1 MHLLYPSPMLEIL
14 LGTTLPVAL
23 AEMGDKTQLL
33 ALLLAARFRKPW
45 QITWGILVATVAN
58 PLCAAAV
65 GGEIAH
71 LLGPQPTRWL
81 LAVSF
86 LGMAVWMLIPDKL
99 ADDEVQ
105 PRARGGVFLTTVCV
119 FFLAEMGDKTQLAT
133 VALMMKYASLWLVVC
148 GTTLGMLLANVPVV
162 FFGERLTRRLP
173 AQWLHRIAAALFAAF
188 GLFLLLPD

>member
-1 MHLLYPSPMLEIL
+1 MLEIL

-23 AEMGDKTQLL
+23 AEIGDKTQLL

-45 QITWGILVATVAN
+45 QITLGILVATVAN
-58 PLCAAAV
+58 HLCAAAV
-65 GGEIAH
+65 GGEVAR
-71 LLGPQPTRWL
+71 LLGPQTTRWL

-99 ADDEVQ
+99 EDDEVQ
-105 PRARGGVFLTTVCV
+105 PRTRGGVFFTTVWV

-162 FFGERLTRRLP
+162 FFGERITRRLP

-188 GLFLLLPD
+188 GLFLLLPE

>member
-1 MHLLYPSPMLEIL
+1 MRLRYPSPMLEIL

-45 QITWGILVATVAN
+45 QITLGILVATVAN
-58 PLCAAAV
+58 HLCAAAV
-65 GGEIAH
+65 GGEVAR

-173 AQWLHRIAAALFAAF
+173 ARWLHRIAAALFAAF

>member
-1 MHLLYPSPMLEIL
+1 MLEIL

-23 AEMGDKTQLL
+23 AEIGDKTQLL

-45 QITWGILVATVAN
+45 QITLGILVATVAN
-58 PLCAAAV
+58 HLCAAAV
-65 GGEIAH
+65 GGEVAR
-71 LLGPQPTRWL
+71 LLGPQTTRWL

-99 ADDEVQ
+99 EDDA
-105 PRARGGVFLTTVCV
+105 PAPSARGGVFLSTVCV

-148 GTTLGMLLANVPVV
+148 GTTLGAVD
-162 FFGERLTRRLP
+162 R
-173 AQWLHRIAAALFAAF
+173 
-188 GLFLLLPD
+188 

>member
-1 MHLLYPSPMLEIL
+1 MLETL
-14 LGTTLPVAL
+14 LATTLPVAL

-45 QITWGILVATVAN
+45 QITLGILVATVAN
-58 PLCAAAV
+58 HLCAAVV
-65 GGEIAH
+65 GGEVAR
-71 LLGPQPTRWL
+71 LLAPQHTRWL
-81 LAVSF
+81 LAAAF
-86 LGMAVWMLIPDKL
+86 LGMAVWMLIPDTL
-99 ADDEVQ
+99 EDDA
-105 PRARGGVFLTTVCV
+105 PAPSARGGVFLSTVCV

-188 GLFLLLPD
+188 GLFLLLPA

>member
-1 MHLLYPSPMLEIL
+1 MRLRYPSPMMEIL

-45 QITWGILVATVAN
+45 QITLGILVATVAN
-58 PLCAAAV
+58 HLCAAAV

-81 LAVSF
+81 LAASF

-105 PRARGGVFLTTVCV
+105 PRAHGGVFLTTVCV

-173 AQWLHRIAAALFAAF
+173 AQWLHRIAAALFAVF